1 MVLGILGIR
10 GYSNPGD
17 PPEIASESL
26 GELISRSATAERY
39 DQAAL
44 AGVPMPEATWEAT
57 QNTAIFIVGLYEF
70 GVDYAAGG
78 LPVSLLDATI
88 DRAKAQ
94 IGEGRATAGVRLAAA
109 GQPRSRPPR

>member
-10 GYSNPGD
+10 AIRTPEKT
-17 PPEIASESL
+17 PEIASESL
-26 GELISRSATAERY
+26 GELIFRSATAERD

-57 QNTAIFIVGLYEF
+57 RNTAIFIVGLYEF
-70 GVDYAAGG
+70 GVDHAAGG

-109 GQPRSRPPR
+109 GPRSRPPR

>member
-1 MVLGILGIR
+1 
-10 GYSNPGD
+10 
-17 PPEIASESL
+17 
-26 GELISRSATAERY
+26 
-39 DQAAL
+39 
-44 AGVPMPEATWEAT
+44 MPEATWEAT

-109 GQPRSRPPR
+109 GPRSRPPR

>member
-57 QNTAIFIVGLYEF
+57 RNTVIFIVGSTSSGSTTRRVAY
-70 GVDYAAGG
+70 
-78 LPVSLLDATI
+78 PVSLLDATI

-109 GQPRSRPPR
+109 GPRSRPPR